1 MRSEIGATVA
11 ADDTLAKFR
20 RRHFAPM
27 SADDKFAD
35 V

>member
-11 ADDTLAKFR
+11 ADDTLARFR

-27 SADDKFAD
+27 SAEAKVAGT
-35 V
+35 